1 MKKALSMS
9 LLATLVFSSLHA
21 SADLINDSKLSLE
34 ARNMY
39 WNNDNRNNPDA
50 QSKSE
55 QWGQGFILRGESG
68 YTDGVVGAGLDA
80 IAMWGFR
87 LNAKQG
93 NNSVSGLFPYN
104 ADGTVDKSFA
114 TVRLTGKVKYSESE
128 LRFGALQP
136 NLPILMTN
144 DGRLLPQLFRGVSL
158 GSMDLPNLDLNLG
171 YIHRTQGRNSTDFQR
186 LKANG
191 PASNDSN
198 QFLYGGGTYSL
209 MPELKVSYYFAQL
222 EDFYNQHF
230 VGINADIPLGDG
242 VLKPDLR
249 YFNSRDEGSSYGGR
263 IDNDLY
269 SALLTYKIWGHSLG
283 LGFQKLSGDTK
294 FAYLD
299 AGSTID
305 GVSTGM
311 AGAST
316 YTIADSQVS
325 KFLSAGERTWLA
337 KYSYDFAEVGLN
349 GLAFSAAY
357 LSGDKV
363 KGSTKGDNEWE
374 RNIGLSYTV
383 PAGTFKNLG
392 LAWKNAAYRT
402 NVSGNTSQDENRVIL
417 TYKMNVF

>member
-1 MKKALSMS
+1 MKKVVSAS
-9 LLATLVFSSLHA
+9 LLATLIFSSLHA
-21 SADLINDSKLSLE
+21 SADLIGDSKLSLE

-39 WNNDNRNNPDA
+39 WNNDNRSNPDA

-68 YTDGVVGAGLDA
+68 YTDGAFGVGLDGL
-80 IAMWGFR
+80 AMWGFR

-93 NNSVSGLFPYN
+93 NNSVSGLFPYKD
-104 ADGTVDKSFA
+104 DGSVDKSFA
-114 TVRLTGKVKYSESE
+114 TLRLTLKAKVSETE
-128 LRFGALQP
+128 LRAGALQP

-144 DGRLLPQLFRGVSL
+144 DGRLLPQVFQGIALSSL
-158 GSMDLPNLDLNLG
+158 DIPNLDFNMG
-171 YIHRTQGRNSTDFQR
+171 YINRNQGRNSTDFQR
-186 LKANG
+186 LKMNG
-191 PASNDSN
+191 PAAHDSN
-198 QFLYGGGTYSL
+198 QFLYAGGTYSL
-209 MPELKVSYYFAQL
+209 IPELKVAYYFAQL

-230 VGINADIPLGDG
+230 VGINGDIPLGAG
-242 VLKPDLR
+242 TLKPDLR

-263 IDNDLY
+263 VDNDLY

-283 LGFQKLSGDTK
+283 FGFQKLSGDTK

-299 AGSTID
+299 GGSTID

-316 YTIADSQVS
+316 YTIADSQVN

-337 KYSYDFAEVGLN
+337 KYNYDFAEVGLD

-357 LSGDKV
+357 MSGDKV

-417 TYKMNVF
+417 TYKMNFF